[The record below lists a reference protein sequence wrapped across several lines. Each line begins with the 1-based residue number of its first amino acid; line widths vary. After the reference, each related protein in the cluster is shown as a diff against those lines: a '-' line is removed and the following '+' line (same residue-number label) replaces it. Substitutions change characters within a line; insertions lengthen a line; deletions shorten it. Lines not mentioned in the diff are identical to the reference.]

1 MIPNFALEPASFR
14 PCPRPRFPSERASS
28 GYGAAWL
35 ARPSGGR
42 KVAGS
47 NPASPTKITRTV
59 MERGQIA

>member
-1 MIPNFALEPASFR
+1 MYAAKICPCHQLKFTPEP
-14 PCPRPRFPSERASS
+14 PLS

-47 NPASPTKITRTV
+47 NPASPTNSTLKGFR
-59 MERGQIA
+59 